1 MSFDRFVNAT
11 STQLEALKLFGMGVT
26 MCPGRNFAKSQVK
39 MFVALVMH
47 EMKRFELVPGYGE
60 PRFDPNRLGTG
71 VLTPADASV
80 EVEFELRL

>member
-1 MSFDRFVNAT
+1 
-11 STQLEALKLFGMGVT
+11 MGVT
-26 MCPGRNFAKSQVK
+26 MCPGRNFAKSQVQLHGLQHVK

-60 PRFDPNRLGTG
+60 PRFDPNRLGMG